1 MKYLYT
7 CISLNSNILLKRER
21 KKERERKEK
30 LLNIKNINN
39 TIDKSFFE
47 SLNIRKGLLNYPEL
61 KYHRSF
67 IILRHGNVARN
78 EVNVRA

>member
-7 CISLNSNILLKRER
+7 CIFKFKRSFKRER
-21 KKERERKEK
+21 ERENDLTLKI
-30 LLNIKNINN
+30 LI
-39 TIDKSFFE
+39 TILIIFK
-47 SLNIRKGLLNYPEL
+47 SLNIRQGLLNYPEL

-67 IILRHGNVARN
+67 IILRQENVARN